1 MEDHWPLATLA
12 TRGRSQKVQPMA
24 EKEEWHESG
33 GVRIVEGPKSMGWES
48 FGPVAVWF
56 TQPKWGVNMI

>member
-33 GVRIVEGPKSMGWES
+33 GVRMVEGPKSMG
-48 FGPVAVWF
+48 
-56 TQPKWGVNMI
+56 